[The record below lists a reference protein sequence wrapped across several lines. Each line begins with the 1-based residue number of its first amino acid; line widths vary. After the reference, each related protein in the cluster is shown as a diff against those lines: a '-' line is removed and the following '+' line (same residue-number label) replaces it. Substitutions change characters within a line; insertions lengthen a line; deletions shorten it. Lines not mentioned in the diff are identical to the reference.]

1 MRAAEEAVSTLEDRV
16 KASQVGAQDIGN
28 KAMHFAERNVLSA
41 FEFAQ
46 KLLQTKDIQELVRIQ
61 TEFVQSQMRV
71 LAEQVKDLGDTVSK
85 AAIDSMKASKKGKSI
100 ILISI
105 RRSPGW
111 RYRSVVETTMTSR
124 VLLGRPADQLDH
136 GEAICELPG
145 ELRFG
150 LPAFEE

>member
-1 MRAAEEAVSTLEDRV
+1 MTADPTPQLEIPNEMRIVAERSVEQAKSAFTGYMRAAEEAVSTLEDRV
-16 KASQVGAQDIGN
+16 KASQVGAHDIGD

-85 AAIDSMKASKKGKSI
+85 VAIDSMKASKKG
-100 ILISI
+100 
-105 RRSPGW
+105 
-111 RYRSVVETTMTSR
+111 
-124 VLLGRPADQLDH
+124 
-136 GEAICELPG
+136 
-145 ELRFG
+145 G
-150 LPAFEE
+150 LSS

>member
-1 MRAAEEAVSTLEDRV
+1 MTADPTQQLDIPNEMRVVAERSVEQAKSAFTGYMRAAEEAVSNLEDRV
-16 KASQVGAQDIGN
+16 KASQVGAQDIGD

-85 AAIDSMKASKKGKSI
+85 AAIDSMKASKKG
-100 ILISI
+100 
-105 RRSPGW
+105 
-111 RYRSVVETTMTSR
+111 
-124 VLLGRPADQLDH
+124 
-136 GEAICELPG
+136 
-145 ELRFG
+145 G
-150 LPAFEE
+150 LSS